1 MTKDREKVLEPYIDS
16 CVLALSLAQKIEGLK
31 TLPAKAREV
40 LSGPSTLPAFL
51 VSGASVAL
59 VSVRARLL
67 G

>member
-1 MTKDREKVLEPYIDS
+1 MTKDREKVLEPYIDG

-51 VSGASVAL
+51 V
-59 VSVRARLL
+59 
-67 G
+67 